1 MKPRKASRLFST
13 RWRLLLPP
21 AALLWNQLVYWGGA
35 ALAETRHH
43 YQFSTALDRA
53 IPLIPWTVCIYFGC
67 YAFWALHYC
76 LCAAVPLRARRFFT
90 ADFIAKGVCFVFFV
104 GLPTT
109 MARPA
114 VQGLNVW
121 ESLVRALYI
130 LDAPVNLFP
139 SIHCLDSWLSWRFL
153 VQCKKVPLWYKWVNF
168 VFSLLVCLSTVLVK
182 QHVIVDIFAGIAVA
196 ELGLDPAGEPDT
208 WLGAVTWDEAG
219 YVSTMEL
226 CGQTVS
232 GVRVRQALDLRSA
245 CFAMAWRGGQ
255 FVITTRGYGHGVGMS
270 QYGAKAMAEGGA
282 SCQQILEYY
291 FPGCEVVEEQEKAE
305 S

>member
-1 MKPRKASRLFST
+1 MKQRKASRLFAT

-76 LCAAVPLRARRFFT
+76 LCAAVPTRARRFFT

-139 SIHCLDSWLSWRFL
+139 SIHCLNSWLCWASARDIPAFSRG
-153 VQCKKVPLWYKWVNF
+153 YKAFALGAAVA
-168 VFSLLVCLSTVLVK
+168 VCVSTLTLR
-182 QHVIVDIFAGIAVA
+182 QHVLLDVAGGILLA
-196 ELGLDPAGEPDT
+196 E
-208 WLGAVTWDEAG
+208 V
-219 YVSTMEL
+219 
-226 CGQTVS
+226 C
-232 GVRVRQALDLRSA
+232 
-245 CFAMAWRGGQ
+245 WRL
-255 FVITTRGYGHGVGMS
+255 
-270 QYGAKAMAEGGA
+270 AK
-282 SCQQILEYY
+282 
-291 FPGCEVVEEQEKAE
+291 
-305 S
+305 

>member
-1 MKPRKASRLFST
+1 MKPRKASRLFAT

-139 SIHCLDSWLSWRFL
+139 SIHCLNSWLCWASARDIPAFSRG
-153 VQCKKVPLWYKWVNF
+153 YKAFALCAAVA
-168 VFSLLVCLSTVLVK
+168 VCVSTLTLR
-182 QHVIVDIFAGIAVA
+182 QHVLLDVAGGILLA
-196 ELGLDPAGEPDT
+196 EI
-208 WLGAVTWDEAG
+208 
-219 YVSTMEL
+219 
-226 CGQTVS
+226 C
-232 GVRVRQALDLRSA
+232 
-245 CFAMAWRGGQ
+245 WRL
-255 FVITTRGYGHGVGMS
+255 
-270 QYGAKAMAEGGA
+270 AK
-282 SCQQILEYY
+282 
-291 FPGCEVVEEQEKAE
+291 
-305 S
+305 

>member
-1 MKPRKASRLFST
+1 MKPRKASRLIST

-139 SIHCLDSWLSWRFL
+139 SIHCLNSWLCWASARDIPAFSHG
-153 VQCKKVPLWYKWVNF
+153 YKAFALCAAVA
-168 VFSLLVCLSTVLVK
+168 VCVSTLTLR
-182 QHVIVDIFAGIAVA
+182 QHVLLDVAGGILLA
-196 ELGLDPAGEPDT
+196 E
-208 WLGAVTWDEAG
+208 V
-219 YVSTMEL
+219 
-226 CGQTVS
+226 C
-232 GVRVRQALDLRSA
+232 
-245 CFAMAWRGGQ
+245 WRL
-255 FVITTRGYGHGVGMS
+255 
-270 QYGAKAMAEGGA
+270 AK
-282 SCQQILEYY
+282 
-291 FPGCEVVEEQEKAE
+291 
-305 S
+305 

>member
-1 MKPRKASRLFST
+1 MKPRKASRLFAT

-76 LCAAVPLRARRFFT
+76 LCAAVPTRARRFFT

-139 SIHCLDSWLSWRFL
+139 SIHCLNSWLCWASARDIPAFSRG
-153 VQCKKVPLWYKWVNF
+153 YKAFALCAAVA
-168 VFSLLVCLSTVLVK
+168 VCISTLTLR
-182 QHVIVDIFAGIAVA
+182 QHVLLDVAGGILLA
-196 ELGLDPAGEPDT
+196 E
-208 WLGAVTWDEAG
+208 V
-219 YVSTMEL
+219 
-226 CGQTVS
+226 C
-232 GVRVRQALDLRSA
+232 
-245 CFAMAWRGGQ
+245 WRL
-255 FVITTRGYGHGVGMS
+255 
-270 QYGAKAMAEGGA
+270 AK
-282 SCQQILEYY
+282 
-291 FPGCEVVEEQEKAE
+291 
-305 S
+305 

>member
-1 MKPRKASRLFST
+1 MKQRKASRLFAT

-139 SIHCLDSWLSWRFL
+139 SIHCLNSWLCWASARDIPAFSRG
-153 VQCKKVPLWYKWVNF
+153 YKAF
-168 VFSLLVCLSTVLVK
+168 ALCAAAAVCVSTLTLR
-182 QHVIVDIFAGIAVA
+182 QHVLLDVAGGILLA
-196 ELGLDPAGEPDT
+196 E
-208 WLGAVTWDEAG
+208 V
-219 YVSTMEL
+219 
-226 CGQTVS
+226 C
-232 GVRVRQALDLRSA
+232 
-245 CFAMAWRGGQ
+245 WRL
-255 FVITTRGYGHGVGMS
+255 
-270 QYGAKAMAEGGA
+270 AK
-282 SCQQILEYY
+282 
-291 FPGCEVVEEQEKAE
+291 
-305 S
+305 

>member
-104 GLPTT
+104 DLPTT

-139 SIHCLDSWLSWRFL
+139 SIHCLNSWLCWASARDIPAFSRG
-153 VQCKKVPLWYKWVNF
+153 YKAFALCAAVA
-168 VFSLLVCLSTVLVK
+168 VCVSTLTLR
-182 QHVIVDIFAGIAVA
+182 QHVLLDVAGGILLA
-196 ELGLDPAGEPDT
+196 E
-208 WLGAVTWDEAG
+208 V
-219 YVSTMEL
+219 
-226 CGQTVS
+226 C
-232 GVRVRQALDLRSA
+232 
-245 CFAMAWRGGQ
+245 WRL
-255 FVITTRGYGHGVGMS
+255 
-270 QYGAKAMAEGGA
+270 AK
-282 SCQQILEYY
+282 
-291 FPGCEVVEEQEKAE
+291 
-305 S
+305 

>member
-1 MKPRKASRLFST
+1 MKPRKASRLFAT

-76 LCAAVPLRARRFFT
+76 LCAAVPTRARRFFT

-139 SIHCLDSWLSWRFL
+139 SIHCLNSWLCWASARDIPAFSR
-153 VQCKKVPLWYKWVNF
+153 KYKAFALCAAVA
-168 VFSLLVCLSTVLVK
+168 VCVTTLTLR
-182 QHVIVDIFAGIAVA
+182 QHVLLDVAGGILLA
-196 ELGLDPAGEPDT
+196 E
-208 WLGAVTWDEAG
+208 V
-219 YVSTMEL
+219 
-226 CGQTVS
+226 C
-232 GVRVRQALDLRSA
+232 
-245 CFAMAWRGGQ
+245 WRL
-255 FVITTRGYGHGVGMS
+255 
-270 QYGAKAMAEGGA
+270 AK
-282 SCQQILEYY
+282 
-291 FPGCEVVEEQEKAE
+291 
-305 S
+305 

>member
-1 MKPRKASRLFST
+1 MKPRKASRLFAT

-139 SIHCLDSWLSWRFL
+139 SIHCLNSWLCWASARDIPAFSRG
-153 VQCKKVPLWYKWVNF
+153 YKAFALCAAVA
-168 VFSLLVCLSTVLVK
+168 VCISTLTLR
-182 QHVIVDIFAGIAVA
+182 QHVLLDVAGGILLA
-196 ELGLDPAGEPDT
+196 E
-208 WLGAVTWDEAG
+208 V
-219 YVSTMEL
+219 
-226 CGQTVS
+226 C
-232 GVRVRQALDLRSA
+232 
-245 CFAMAWRGGQ
+245 WRL
-255 FVITTRGYGHGVGMS
+255 
-270 QYGAKAMAEGGA
+270 AK
-282 SCQQILEYY
+282 
-291 FPGCEVVEEQEKAE
+291 
-305 S
+305 

>member
-1 MKPRKASRLFST
+1 MKPRKASRLFAT

-76 LCAAVPLRARRFFT
+76 LCAAVPTRARRFFT

-139 SIHCLDSWLSWRFL
+139 SIHCLNSWLCWASARDIPAFSRG
-153 VQCKKVPLWYKWVNF
+153 YKAFALCAAVA
-168 VFSLLVCLSTVLVK
+168 VCVSTLTLR
-182 QHVIVDIFAGIAVA
+182 QHVLLDVAGGILLA
-196 ELGLDPAGEPDT
+196 E
-208 WLGAVTWDEAG
+208 V
-219 YVSTMEL
+219 
-226 CGQTVS
+226 C
-232 GVRVRQALDLRSA
+232 
-245 CFAMAWRGGQ
+245 WRL
-255 FVITTRGYGHGVGMS
+255 
-270 QYGAKAMAEGGA
+270 AK
-282 SCQQILEYY
+282 
-291 FPGCEVVEEQEKAE
+291 
-305 S
+305 

>member
-1 MKPRKASRLFST
+1 MKPRKASRLFAT

-76 LCAAVPLRARRFFT
+76 LCAAVPTRARRFFT

-109 MARPA
+109 MVRPA

-139 SIHCLDSWLSWRFL
+139 SIHCLNSWLCWASARDIPAFSRG
-153 VQCKKVPLWYKWVNF
+153 YKAFALCAAVA
-168 VFSLLVCLSTVLVK
+168 VCVSTLTLR
-182 QHVIVDIFAGIAVA
+182 QHVLLDVAGGILLA
-196 ELGLDPAGEPDT
+196 E
-208 WLGAVTWDEAG
+208 V
-219 YVSTMEL
+219 
-226 CGQTVS
+226 C
-232 GVRVRQALDLRSA
+232 
-245 CFAMAWRGGQ
+245 WRL
-255 FVITTRGYGHGVGMS
+255 
-270 QYGAKAMAEGGA
+270 AK
-282 SCQQILEYY
+282 
-291 FPGCEVVEEQEKAE
+291 
-305 S
+305 

>member
-1 MKPRKASRLFST
+1 VKQRKASRLFAT

-139 SIHCLDSWLSWRFL
+139 SIHCLNSWLCWASARDIPAFSRG
-153 VQCKKVPLWYKWVNF
+153 YKAFALCAAVA
-168 VFSLLVCLSTVLVK
+168 VCVSTLTLR
-182 QHVIVDIFAGIAVA
+182 QHVLLDVAGGILLA
-196 ELGLDPAGEPDT
+196 E
-208 WLGAVTWDEAG
+208 V
-219 YVSTMEL
+219 
-226 CGQTVS
+226 C
-232 GVRVRQALDLRSA
+232 
-245 CFAMAWRGGQ
+245 WRL
-255 FVITTRGYGHGVGMS
+255 
-270 QYGAKAMAEGGA
+270 AK
-282 SCQQILEYY
+282 
-291 FPGCEVVEEQEKAE
+291 
-305 S
+305 